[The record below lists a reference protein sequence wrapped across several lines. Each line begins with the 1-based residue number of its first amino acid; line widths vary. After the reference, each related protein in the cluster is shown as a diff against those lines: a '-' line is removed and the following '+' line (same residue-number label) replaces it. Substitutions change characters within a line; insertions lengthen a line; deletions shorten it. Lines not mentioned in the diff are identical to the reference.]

1 MNSKVTLLL
10 TEIELEFFLYS
21 RIVCCLVRTGYKGKA
36 LSVLHT
42 AMGKMKDSEDE
53 IISSINKIMLF
64 YECVVN
70 IRPCVYIRN
79 IRKSRKVVEMP
90 TCMKKVQQIKKSLLW
105 LKHSTKRRK
114 ERIFSERLY
123 RELIECF
130 MGAGEAATRKFEYY
144 KIATEQRPFL
154 HIF

>member
-90 TCMKKVQQIKKSLLW
+90 TCMKKVQQIKKSLL
-105 LKHSTKRRK
+105 
-114 ERIFSERLY
+114 
-123 RELIECF
+123 
-130 MGAGEAATRKFEYY
+130 
-144 KIATEQRPFL
+144 
-154 HIF
+154 